1 MDSTNRDYLTGLYTR
16 QELYRLY
23 QNLKTGSCFH
33 FMFLDIDNFKNVNDV
48 YGHNTGD
55 LLLKSVARI
64 LKDSAPDSYVIRLG
78 GDEFVMFFMES
89 RSREHLCQVA
99 ENIINRITAKE
110 GFSHIATY
118 ISASVGILYN
128 ETVDGSLDDI
138 LLKSDMAMYY
148 AKSHGKGQYI
158 VFNDIAKSVFSE
170 IEMEKRQVTALEN
183 GEFEIRYLPVIS
195 AQTSRLR
202 LSQARLFWNMP
213 DNTVKSQEEFLP
225 LFEKN
230 GFIRQLDNWLIATV
244 FSHLELYHQASEH
257 IGKIGL
263 RISRLSLLDTK
274 LPDMLI
280 SLMYKHQVEACEI
293 DFEVDETAFTRGSQ
307 ELIKAMQKLKELGFG
322 ISVIGVGS
330 DFKSLIYW
338 DKLKLDS
345 IIFDAKYLKNTLSTG
360 RGRQIIKT
368 LLTMGRELKMM
379 VMADGIKSKEDAL
392 FLGGCGCNA
401 ISGPYYSA
409 PLALNQYHDYVKD
422 RINYND
428 EKTEFHFQGNLCSS
442 DYALSG
448 KIIGNNIQFKD
459 GISKNWGSLLFPGGD
474 FGENVVELPPAALA
488 EPSFTVCMW
497 LKPTKSNSWTSAFYA
512 RYKSTFCSFS
522 PYVIG
527 GHNVYRISEDSDAN
541 GFHDILSRQL
551 HENAWT
557 FVCIT
562 YDDAAAISRIY
573 INGRKAGYCSDL
585 PTLPACRQILLG
597 GDPFQ
602 PSYEGYLSGLIFY
615 NYIKS
620 EDEIAELYQSFCNE
634 PGFTGAKEDFWLD
647 GDL

>member
-1 MDSTNRDYLTGLYTR
+1 MDSSNRDYLTGLYTR

-23 QNLKTGSCFH
+23 QNMESGSCFH

-55 LLLKSVARI
+55 LLLKAVARI
-64 LKDSAPDSYVIRLG
+64 LKDSAPQSFAIRLG
-78 GDEFVMFFMES
+78 GDEFVMLFIGNQ
-89 RSREHLCQVA
+89 SREHLCDIA

-110 GFSHIATY
+110 GFAHIATY

-128 ETVDGSLDDI
+128 EKVNGSLDDI

-170 IEMEKRQVTALEN
+170 IEMEQRQTPALEN
-183 GEFEIRYLPVIS
+183 GEFEIRYLPIIS

-202 LSQARLFWNMP
+202 LSQVRLFWNMP
-213 DNTVKSQEEFLP
+213 DDTIKSQEEFLP

-230 GFIRQLDNWLIATV
+230 GFIRQLDNWVIHTV
-244 FSHLELYHQASEH
+244 FSHLAQYHKDSEH
-257 IGKIGL
+257 MGKIGL
-263 RISRLSLLDTK
+263 RISRHSLLDTK

-280 SLMYKHQVEACEI
+280 SLMYTHRVEACEI
-293 DFEVDETAFTRGSQ
+293 DFQIPETAFSRGNQ
-307 ELIKAMQKLKELGFG
+307 ELIKAMQKLKEMGFG

-338 DKLKLDS
+338 DKLALDS
-345 IIFDAKYLKNTLSTG
+345 IIFDSNYLKNTLSSG

-368 LLTMGRELKMM
+368 LLSMGRELKML
-379 VMADGIKSKEDAL
+379 VMADGIATKEDAL

-401 ISGPYYSA
+401 ISGPYYSE
-409 PLALNQYHDYVKD
+409 PLALKHYQEYVKGK
-422 RINYND
+422 INHND
-428 EKTEFHFQGNLCSS
+428 EKTEFHFIDNLCSS
-442 DYALSG
+442 DNILQG
-448 KIIGNNIQFKD
+448 KIVGSNILFKE
-459 GISKNWGSLLFPGGD
+459 GISKNWGSLLFPGGS
-474 FGENVVELPPAALA
+474 FCENVVELPPAILA
-488 EPSFTVCMW
+488 ESSFTICMW
-497 LKPTKSNSWTSAFYA
+497 LKPLKSTSWTSAFYA
-512 RYKSTFCSFS
+512 RYKSSFCSFS

-527 GHNVYRISEDSDAN
+527 GHNIYRISEDTDIN

-551 HENAWT
+551 HENKWT

-562 YDDAAAISRIY
+562 YDDAAAVSRTY

-585 PTLPACRQILLG
+585 PVLPACRQILLG

-620 EDEIAELYQSFCNE
+620 EDEIADLYQSFCNE
-634 PGFTGAKEDFWLD
+634 PGFAGTKEDFWLD